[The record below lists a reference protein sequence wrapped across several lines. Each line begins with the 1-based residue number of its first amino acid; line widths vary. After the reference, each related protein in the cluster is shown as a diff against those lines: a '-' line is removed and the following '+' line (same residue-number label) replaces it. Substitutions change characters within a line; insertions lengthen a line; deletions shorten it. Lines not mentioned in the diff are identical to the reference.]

1 MSQSNDI
8 AENLIG
14 KIWRCN
20 TLGETFWRLLKEI
33 PFWLTMNL
41 YLELWIAFL

>member
-14 KIWRCN
+14 KI
-20 TLGETFWRLLKEI
+20 
-33 PFWLTMNL
+33 
-41 YLELWIAFL
+41 